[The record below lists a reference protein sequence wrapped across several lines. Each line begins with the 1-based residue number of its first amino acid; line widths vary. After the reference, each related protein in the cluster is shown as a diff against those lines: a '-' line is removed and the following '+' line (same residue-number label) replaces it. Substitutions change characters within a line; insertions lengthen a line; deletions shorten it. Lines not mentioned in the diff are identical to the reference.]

1 MYHQENANRELKKI
15 FILDDGILYRLWLED
30 GHTYKCI
37 VVPQI
42 LRDPLLVLGHNQN
55 GHNGSRRMYSALKR
69 SYYWPNM
76 KKEVLFHCKNC
87 SECILQNQTN
97 TDSQFGAFTA
107 PDGPMQFICMDI
119 VGPISPIS
127 SRGIRFCLT
136 VIDMLTG
143 YTMAAPIPNKSTETI
158 VKTYM
163 NHVYS
168 IFGGS
173 SEMLTDNGS
182 EFKNDVF
189 YEVCAK
195 LGIKRVYSPVYT
207 PQSNS
212 KLKGFHRFFKAC
224 ISKPIHGN
232 QLEWDEIVPL
242 ATTAYNF
249 FPCQSSR
256 ESPFVLM
263 FGRDPITP
271 FLSLLEPSPQY
282 WGERGGHLHLDALQC
297 LYVVTAEN
305 LKRAREK
312 ENAEVDMD
320 LQKKLKIGDLV
331 LVRNINSGVF
341 EPKYSPNYRIIA
353 IYGNNHIAVKAPD
366 GKVQVCR
373 RGHIKKIDPVDKVV
387 SLLPSTED
395 YEKFG
400 RKTKLLLHPDN
411 IPDRKI
417 SLPNRECVE
426 TMKEESEISEN
437 YQDLL
442 EKLEIS

>member
-1 MYHQENANRELKKI
+1 
-15 FILDDGILYRLWLED
+15 
-30 GHTYKCI
+30 
-37 VVPQI
+37 
-42 LRDPLLVLGHNQN
+42 
-55 GHNGSRRMYSALKR
+55 
-69 SYYWPNM
+69 M
-76 KKEVLFHCKNC
+76 KKEVFFHCKNC
-87 SECILQNQTN
+87 TECILQNQT
-97 TDSQFGAFTA
+97 TIDSQFGTFTA
-107 PDGPMQFICMDI
+107 PDGPMQFIYMDI
-119 VGPISPIS
+119 VGPISPAS
-127 SRGIRFCLT
+127 SRGNRFCLT

-143 YTMAAPIPNKSTETI
+143 YTMAVPIPNKSAETI

-173 SEMLTDNGS
+173 SQMLTDNGS
-182 EFKNDVF
+182 KFKNDVF
-189 YEVCAK
+189 DEVCAN

-207 PQSNS
+207 PQSNG
-212 KLKGFHRFFKAC
+212 KLEGFHHIFKAC
-224 ISKPIHGN
+224 ISKHIHRN
-232 QLEWDEIVPL
+232 QLEWDKIVPL
-242 ATTAYNF
+242 ATAAYNF

-263 FGRDPITP
+263 FGRDPMTP
-271 FLSLLEPSPQY
+271 FLSLLEPSPWY
-282 WGERGGHLHLDALQC
+282 WSERGGHLHLDALQC
-297 LYVVTAEN
+297 LYAVTAEN

-312 ENAEVDMD
+312 ENTEVDMD

-341 EPKYSPNYRIIA
+341 EPKYSLNYRIIA
-353 IYGNNHIAVKAPD
+353 IYGNNHIGVKAPD

-411 IPDRKI
+411 IPDTKI
-417 SLPNRECVE
+417 SLPNRERVE

-437 YQDLL
+437 YQDSF
-442 EKLEIS
+442 EKTGNMLNERVQS